1 MRLQSFKDHTGG
13 RVAHDTNSMRLF
25 DEDITRR
32 DFVGAS
38 VAAASLGAVTEA
50 EAAANGYSLTI
61 NGLKHDFNLEPRVT
75 LLDLLRERLGL
86 TGTHKGCDHG
96 QCGACTVLSD
106 GVRVNSCLTLAIA
119 QEGRHITTIEGLASG
134 EQLHPMQASFIQN
147 DGFQCGF
154 YTSGQICSAVGMLR
168 EIGRD

>member
-61 NGLKHDFNLEPRVT
+61 KPHDRC
-75 LLDLLRERLGL
+75 LRR
-86 TGTHKGCDHG
+86 G
-96 QCGACTVLSD
+96 QDSECQD
-106 GVRVNSCLTLAIA
+106 GKKPVH
-119 QEGRHITTIEGLASG
+119 GRHGLGISLA
-134 EQLHPMQASFIQN
+134 LHEVTEYDLSLIHISEP
-147 DGFQCGF
+147 
-154 YTSGQICSAVGMLR
+154 TR
-168 EIGRD
+168 